1 MADNYTNTLAGLL
14 MLNDA
19 NMADIYPSN
28 VLDEAPVIAQANAQS
43 ASQGGTQHKYLR
55 RKTAAGAGFRKIGKG
70 ITNAA
75 EEFTDITVSCELL
88 DGSFDRDVGLALG
101 YKAGREAYLRKET
114 LAGLKTMFY
123 RLEESIFN
131 LSVATSFKGL
141 PYMDDYWADDL
152 DQVVNAGGTGGKSVW
167 VLRWAEDGVSVIAG
181 NEGRVEFTLPDADN
195 IVRVLDADSRPYSA
209 YRQTLLGWYALQVG
223 SKYDAA
229 RICNLDGTSGKTVT
243 DDMLADAISKFRSG
257 KGPNMIVMN
266 RTALKELRESRTAT
280 NPSGAPAL
288 FPTEAFG
295 IPIVP
300 TDALSDSE
308 AEVTATNVSSP
319 TSVTTSTS

>member
-28 VLDEAPVIAQANAQS
+28 VLDEAPVIRQAFAQP
-43 ASQGGTQHKYLR
+43 ASQGGTTHKYLR
-55 RKTAAGAGFRKIGKG
+55 RKTAAGAGFRKLGYG
-70 ITNAA
+70 IVNAA
-75 EEFTDITVSCELL
+75 EEFTDVTVNCELL

-123 RLEESIFN
+123 RLEESVFN
-131 LSVATSFKGL
+131 IGVAHSFTGL
-141 PYMDDYWADDL
+141 PYFDDYFAEDL

-167 VLRWAEDGVSVIAG
+167 LLRWADDGVSIVAG

-195 IVRVLDADSRPYSA
+195 IVRVLDGKSHPYSA
-209 YRQTLLGWYALQVG
+209 YRMTLLGWYALQVG

-229 RICNLDGTSGKTVT
+229 RICNLDGTGGKTVT
-243 DDMLADAISKFRSG
+243 DDRLAEGISKFRAG

-280 NPSGAPAL
+280 NPSGAPAA

-295 IPIVP
+295 IPIVV

-319 TSVTTSTS
+319 ASVTTATA